1 MFKARP
7 ETARLLY
14 WAGGDGVVMTL
25 CERCLDVFLS
35 DDRYVVTPVYTA
47 ACEKGDCECF
57 ICCGRGRDYDIVKRR
72 KDWEH
77 GYKV

>member
-1 MFKARP
+1 
-7 ETARLLY
+7 
-14 WAGGDGVVMTL
+14 VVMTL

-57 ICCGRGRDYDIVKRR
+57 ICCGRGRDYDIVKLP
-72 KDWEH
+72 KKTV
-77 GYKV
+77 Y

>member
-1 MFKARP
+1 
-7 ETARLLY
+7 L
-14 WAGGDGVVMTL
+14 VMTL

-57 ICCGRGRDYDIVKRR
+57 ICCGRGRDYDIVKLP
-72 KDWEH
+72 KKTVYKLLLH
-77 GYKV
+77 GDYYRFEAVV

>member
-7 ETARLLY
+7 GTARLLY

-25 CERCLDVFLS
+25 CERCLDVFLL

-57 ICCGRGRDYDIVKRR
+57 ICRRKGRDYDIDKPGAR
-72 KDWEH
+72 H
-77 GYKV
+77 G

>member
-1 MFKARP
+1 M
-7 ETARLLY
+7 
-14 WAGGDGVVMTL
+14 VMTL

-57 ICCGRGRDYDIVKRR
+57 ICCGRGRDYDVDKPLWVKRER
-72 KDWEH
+72 RND
-77 GYKV
+77 GPI